1 MRKLPYFTINV
12 NIMLETS
19 MAISILDSFIQP
31 PTKGFYYS
39 VSGIKLRWN
48 KKKLHQP
55 SVLLLLQS
63 FQVLGGVNFD
73 LRYPTQKSHTVS
85 SWVSM

>member
-1 MRKLPYFTINV
+1 
-12 NIMLETS
+12 MLETS
-19 MAISILDSFIQP
+19 KAISILDSLIQP

-63 FQVLGGVNFD
+63 FQVSGGVNFD
-73 LRYPTQKSHTVS
+73 LRYPTQKSRRVS

>member
-1 MRKLPYFTINV
+1 
-12 NIMLETS
+12 
-19 MAISILDSFIQP
+19 MAISILDTLIQP
-31 PTKGFYYS
+31 PMEGFYCS

-55 SVLLLLQS
+55 SLLLFLQS
-63 FQVLGGVNFD
+63 FQVSGGVNFD
-73 LRYPTQKSHTVS
+73 VRYPTKKSRRVS